1 MRNFSTLCKL
11 TLWTCFVWYSARL
24 LGHGHTSRYE
34 ELEKGVFPRLTG
46 GMGNQMFILSAAAI
60 ISKSTN
66 RKVYVNAKQT
76 GVFSY
81 GVPQPV
87 FWHTIFHSDFFVKV
101 QEYDEGSSRRMNES
115 DFQEA
120 METKFA
126 SWHASQAGIFTE
138 GAFLTF
144 KYNFPH
150 RRFLLQLYEPTAEM
164 QRWVNDAAAKLG
176 IVLPGKSSSL
186 PASYFDPEYARHSLA
201 APGTGARSHIIKEVA
216 PGGGWSCDWPPSPC
230 ELEVGQLECTS
241 VNCENNVALHIRLQD
256 RSTTSDYWDESH
268 MLKAVSFVSKA
279 LAQGANVVVF
289 SNDPVRAESLLKKS
303 LHDGNVQIQSLR
315 FSSTLDVVEFGL
327 LSQYFGTHILTGST
341 YQLWALFLTTLKH
354 VKVKL
359 IPGIDDIGF
368 VQHAIHWQPD
378 LYDFEEI

>member
-1 MRNFSTLCKL
+1 MLSM
-11 TLWTCFVWYSARL
+11 WTCFTWYSARL
-24 LGHGHTSRYE
+24 LGSGQVSRYE

-66 RKVYVNAKQT
+66 RKVYVSSKQT

-87 FWHTIFHSDFFVKV
+87 FWHTIFHSDFFVKI
-101 QEYDEGSSRRMNES
+101 QDYDEGSSRRMNES

-120 METKFA
+120 METNFA
-126 SWHASQAGIFTE
+126 SWRALHEGIVTD

-150 RRFLLQLYEPTAEM
+150 RRFLLQIYKPTAEM
-164 QRWVNDAAAKLG
+164 QRWVNDAAVKLG

-186 PASYFDPEYARHSLA
+186 PASYFDRKYAYHSLA
-201 APGTGARSHIIKEVA
+201 KPGTGARSHIIKEAA

-230 ELEVGQLECTS
+230 EHEVGQLECTS
-241 VNCENNVALHIRLQD
+241 ANCENNVALHIRLQD

-268 MLKAVSFVSKA
+268 MLKAVSFVSTA
-279 LAQGANVVVF
+279 IVQGANVVVF
-289 SNDPVRAESLLKKS
+289 SNDPVRAEILLKKS
-303 LHDGNVQIQSLR
+303 LHHQKLPTRSLQ
-315 FSSTLDVVEFGL
+315 FSSTIDVVEFGL

-359 IPGIDDIGF
+359 IPGIHDIGF
-368 VQHAIHWQPD
+368 VEHAIRSQPNR
-378 LYDFEEI
+378 YSFEEI